1 MFCSRLPMG
10 SAITMTLFLVIV
22 IIALL
27 IGLSVSVRKRRFFNR
42 GRGTFTGRWNRR
54 L

>member
-1 MFCSRLPMG
+1 
-10 SAITMTLFLVIV
+10 MTLFLLIV

-27 IGLSVSVRKRRFFNR
+27 IGLFMAVRSRRFFNR